1 MDKHY
6 AERDIVK
13 QGQVYVD
20 HVSAMTGEGLHEKSD
35 IAAELAHRDIE
46 IQKLQQ
52 RNKALG
58 AAFTAAK
65 GYIDAS
71 PCDPDINNEQIE
83 AYQKYQEALAQ
94 LDKEGNQ

>member
-1 MDKHY
+1 MSKTALDVLKNEQQQVDMDGVM
-6 AERDIVK
+6 A
-13 QGQVYVD
+13 G
-20 HVSAMTGEGLHEKSD
+20 VSRQALDEVIKD
-35 IAAELAHRDIE
+35 YEL
-46 IQKLQQ
+46 LQQ